1 MKYSMANFFKLCA
14 FFVTIVLG
22 VLLVWAAADLPDW
35 GDPQAPANVYLSP
48 HYIQQAME
56 ETSVPN
62 LVTAVLA
69 DYRGY
74 DTMFETIVIFCA
86 GITVLIVLRRTHRQR
101 EKEIRPRPEREGGD
115 IILQSTA
122 RLLSPVMQ
130 IFALYVVAH
139 GHHSPGGGFQGG
151 VILGASFILLA
162 LAYDL
167 KTVLGRFR
175 EKMILRFSA
184 IGVLI
189 YAGIGAIC
197 VVLGGNLLDYSAWS
211 GLLSITGV
219 EARSH
224 GMLGVEIGVAFTV
237 MAIMLSLY
245 IDLASGGDLDE
256 GL

>member
-1 MKYSMANFFKLCA
+1 MKRLVLLLVVALGL
-14 FFVTIVLG
+14 VLG
-22 VLLVWAAADLPDW
+22 RAGVDLPDW
-35 GDPQAPANVYLSP
+35 GDANSPANVHVSP
-48 HYIQQAME
+48 HYLERSLA

-62 LVTAVLA
+62 VVTAVLA

-74 DTMFETIVIFCA
+74 DTMFETMVIFCA
-86 GITVLIVLRRTHRQR
+86 GITVLTVLRRTHRP
-101 EKEIRPRPEREGGD
+101 KPKTVGPRPQGGSD
-115 IILQSTA
+115 IILQSAA
-122 RLLSPVMQ
+122 RLLVPPMQ

-167 KTVLGRFR
+167 KLVLRRFR
-175 EKMILRFSA
+175 ERTMLRYSA
-184 IGVLI
+184 LGVLV
-189 YAGIGAIC
+189 YAGIGAVSIL
-197 VVLGGNLLDYSAWS
+197 LGGNMLDYGAWAAVL
-211 GLLSITGV
+211 GVTPV

-224 GMLGVEIGVAFTV
+224 GMLGVEIGVAITV

-245 IDLASGGDLDE
+245 VDLASGGDLDE